1 MSFQRK
7 IQPIVPFDQT
17 APNLFYNY
25 LYSISRGIA
34 QYWSFRKLISIFLII
49 FISIFYSPLCR
60 CFTYCLTYPVKRK
73 TRQNKT
79 QDCDHRSVYP
89 DSFIILAAF
98 DLTRPATP
106 DKNFF
111 FEKKIIILP
120 TTYTTSTTCIGWK
133 TWKESRYHGIWINER
148 CRWNFKSEI

>member
-1 MSFQRK
+1 MIDLIVSTSFQRK

-98 DLTRPATP
+98 DLTSPATP

-111 FEKKIIILP
+111 FEKKIIIL
-120 TTYTTSTTCIGWK
+120 TNYLYYFNDLYRLKNLKREQISWDL
-133 TWKESRYHGIWINER
+133 N
-148 CRWNFKSEI
+148 

>member
-25 LYSISRGIA
+25 LLYSISRGIA

-111 FEKKIIILP
+111 FEKKNHHTNQLLILLQ
-120 TTYTTSTTCIGWK
+120 
-133 TWKESRYHGIWINER
+133 RLV
-148 CRWNFKSEI
+148 

>member
-25 LYSISRGIA
+25 QYSISRGIA
-34 QYWSFRKLISIFLII
+34 QYWYFRKLISIFLII

-111 FEKKIIILP
+111 WKKNHH
-120 TTYTTSTTCIGWK
+120 TTNYLYYFNDLYRLKNLKREQISWDL
-133 TWKESRYHGIWINER
+133 N
-148 CRWNFKSEI
+148 